1 MVYRPSGTSWPGN
14 RTLVGSSTA
23 VDAGALM
30 VPPYTVSQ
38 GTLSGSLTSGLYF
51 RIHCDKSAV
60 GVEYPIFAN
69 NTDVNAR
76 AVRLPL
82 REAEPHIDKSAR
94 AA

>member
-1 MVYRPSGTSWPGN
+1 VRVRCDLHAGPAGYVGRAEVVQ
-14 RTLVGSSTA
+14 VGSSTA

-60 GVEYPIFAN
+60 GVEHPIFAN
-69 NTDVNAR
+69 NTVANAR
-76 AVRLPL
+76 AVRLP
-82 REAEPHIDKSAR
+82 
-94 AA
+94 